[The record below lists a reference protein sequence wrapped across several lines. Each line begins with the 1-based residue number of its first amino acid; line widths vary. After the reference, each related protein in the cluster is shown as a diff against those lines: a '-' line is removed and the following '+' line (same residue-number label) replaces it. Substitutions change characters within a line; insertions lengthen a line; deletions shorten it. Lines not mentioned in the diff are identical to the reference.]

1 MPHTQF
7 GGIPP
12 NWYVGKLCPKRD
24 INLIYMHLKVD
35 GISLLWSKEWSDPN
49 QIDYAGRPIIFL
61 FLLLYID
68 TIGFESIMSV
78 L

>member
-35 GISLLWSKEWSDPN
+35 GISLL
-49 QIDYAGRPIIFL
+49 
-61 FLLLYID
+61 
-68 TIGFESIMSV
+68 
-78 L
+78 